1 VTARGFA
8 LGCCTLVSAALV
20 SGCAAG
26 PGDQATNPA
35 GVLISTPVNSS
46 GFDGS
51 VVPRP
56 YHMPDLTLT
65 DTTGHALDL
74 RQATST
80 PVTLVFFGYTN
91 CPDICSLVMA
101 DIATAVS
108 RLDPSVASDV
118 RMLFITTDPAR
129 DTPEV
134 LRSYLDR
141 FNPDFEGLTG
151 PISSIRRVATALG
164 VAIAG
169 VKRLPGGGYD
179 VAHGSQIIGFDQ
191 AGDISVVWTEG
202 TPVSDLAHDIVLLDQ
217 RS

>member
-1 VTARGFA
+1 M
-8 LGCCTLVSAALV
+8 VSAC
-20 SGCAAG
+20 GAG
-26 PGDQATNPA
+26 SGDQATNPA
-35 GVLISTPVNSS
+35 GVLISTPGGSA

-51 VVPRP
+51 VMPRP
-56 YHMPDLTLT
+56 YTMPDLTLT
-65 DTTGHALDL
+65 DTSGHRFNLHT
-74 RQATST
+74 ATSA

-91 CPDICSLVMA
+91 CPDVCSLVMG

-108 RLDPSVASDV
+108 RLDPEVASDV
-118 RMLFITTDPAR
+118 HMLFITTDPAR
-129 DTPEV
+129 DTPDV
-134 LRSYLDR
+134 LRTYLDR

-151 PISSIRRVATALG
+151 PIGSIRQAASALG

-191 AGDISVVWTEG
+191 GGRISVVWTEG
-202 TPVSDLAHDIVLLDQ
+202 TPVTDLAHDIVLLDQ

>member
-1 VTARGFA
+1 MCCA
-8 LGCCTLVSAALV
+8 LLSAAMA
-20 SGCAAG
+20 SACAAG

-35 GVLISTPVNSS
+35 GVLISSPNHTS

-51 VVPRP
+51 VVPRA
-56 YHMPDLTLT
+56 YNMPDLTLT
-65 DTTGHALDL
+65 DTSGHPFNL
-74 RQATST
+74 RDATSP

-91 CPDICSLVMA
+91 CPDVCSLVMA
-101 DIATAVS
+101 DIATAVG
-108 RLDPSVASDV
+108 RLDPAVASDV

-134 LRSYLDR
+134 LRGYLDR

-151 PISSIRRVATALG
+151 PISSIRKVASALG

-179 VAHGSQIIGFDQ
+179 VAHGSQIIGFDE

-202 TPVSDLAHDIVLLDQ
+202 TPVTDLAHDIDLLDQ

>member
-1 VTARGFA
+1 MA
-8 LGCCTLVSAALV
+8 
-20 SGCAAG
+20 SGCATG
-26 PGDQATNPA
+26 TGDQATNPA
-35 GVLISTPVNSS
+35 GVLISTPEDAS

-56 YHMPDLTLT
+56 YQMPDLTLT
-65 DTTGHALDL
+65 DTSGHRFSL
-74 RQATST
+74 RDATSA

-91 CPDICSLVMA
+91 CPDVCSLVMA
-101 DIATAVS
+101 DIATAVN
-108 RLDPSVASDV
+108 RLDPAVASDV

-129 DTPEV
+129 DTPVV

-151 PISSIRRVATALG
+151 PIRNIREVATALG

-179 VAHGSQIIGFDQ
+179 VAHGSQIIGFDD

-202 TPVSDLAHDIVLLDQ
+202 TPVTDLAHDIVLLHK